1 MAAQLY
7 LPAQHDEADLVLAG
21 LIAELVDSAE
31 LYVTWTTSQ
40 GPATPAIPAV
50 LREPQV
56 RAGTLLMR
64 ALRELWAA
72 LRNRPPRDAAT
83 PVRPAHPRE
92 RAA

>member
-1 MAAQLY
+1 M
-7 LPAQHDEADLVLAG
+7 
-21 LIAELVDSAE
+21 
-31 LYVTWTTSQ
+31 
-40 GPATPAIPAV
+40 

>member
-7 LPAQHDEADLVLAG
+7 LPAQHDDADLVLAG

-31 LYVTWTTSQ
+31 LYVTWTAAE
-40 GPATPAIPAV
+40 GPATPAIPAL
-50 LREPQV
+50 LREPPV
-56 RAGTLLMR
+56 RPGTVLMR

-72 LRNRPPRDAAT
+72 LRNRPPRDDAA